1 MKSYKALPP
10 YKTINNIRSILES
23 LNIFTTE
30 YHIGLNNFYQSCRVL
45 INNGE
50 LGQLN
55 IGTNGKGLRTDY
67 ALASAYGELMERIQN
82 RMIFKDMFYATSS
95 SINKLEKNYPV
106 FCQILRDNGWELKF
120 RYYPDET
127 KYHLHTWSDL
137 EKQLKEYLPQVYNDA
152 AKEEIEI
159 AKSMQFNHTLL
170 QAPFYNVNTQHVV
183 NLPFQLIRL
192 SSGSTGLCA
201 GNTPEEAIL
210 QGINEIFERYVLQQ
224 IYIKRITPP
233 TIPNSCFP
241 NNEIIQR
248 LEYLKKTQGITY
260 KIKDCSLGKGFPVIG
275 LLLIDTK
282 NNSYSFRLGA
292 DANPDI
298 ALLRCYTEAFQGVD
312 KNKHIFNP
320 INFNDENV
328 DYKKEYNQNVINGSG
343 CFPEC
348 IFLSIPSYPFQGLI
362 KKNRETNE
370 EELGYIIKFIQSMN
384 YTIYARDNSFLNFP
398 AYHIYIP
405 GLSDVSSELYS
416 LIQIVNRLND
426 HDFTYSIPPEYHIKS
441 TNSEDQRN
449 LYSRINKRQEKN
461 ISLFPYYTSP
471 NNTINRNLLLTL
483 VSYQLSDLK
492 AAFKHMSLFLEE
504 NEQKQIKIERYYYAL
519 RDFFYWKIKCKE
531 DVTLLRGILKNIY
544 GEQLSN
550 EIIADT
556 NDKDAIFQN
565 FQIPNCFHCEKCD
578 VKANCMYFSL
588 LKLDV
593 DIQNMYQHNMPQ
605 QDKLNKVFNF
615 IQD

>member
-1 MKSYKALPP
+1 MIMKPYKALPP

-23 LNIFTTE
+23 LDIFTTE

-82 RMIFKDMFYATSS
+82 RMIFKEMFYATSS
-95 SINKLEKNYPV
+95 SINKLKKNYPV
-106 FCQILRDNGWELKF
+106 FCQTLRDNGWELKF

-127 KYHLHTWSDL
+127 EYHLHTWS
-137 EKQLKEYLPQVYNDA
+137 EFEEQIKAYLPQVYNDA
-152 AKEEIEI
+152 TKEEIEI
-159 AKSMQFNHTLL
+159 TKSMEFNHTLL
-170 QAPFYNVNTQHVV
+170 QAPFYNINRQHVV

-224 IYIKRITPP
+224 IYIKQITPP
-233 TIPNSCFP
+233 TIPNSYFP

-248 LEYLKKTQGITY
+248 LDNLKKSQGITY

-275 LLLIDTK
+275 LLLIDTR
-282 NNSYSFRLGA
+282 NNRYSFRLGA
-292 DANPDI
+292 DANPEI
-298 ALLRCYTEAFQGVD
+298 ALLRCYTEAFQGVNKD
-312 KNKHIFNP
+312 KHIFNP
-320 INFNDENV
+320 INFDDENV
-328 DYKKEYNQNVINGSG
+328 DYKREYNQNVINGSG
-343 CFPEC
+343 RYPEC
-348 IFLSIPSYPFQGLI
+348 IFLSIPTYPFQGLVRRN
-362 KKNRETNE
+362 KDTDK
-370 EELGYIIKFIQSMN
+370 EELKDIIKFIQSMD
-384 YTIYARDNSFLNFP
+384 YTIYVRDSSFLNFP

-405 GLSDVSSELYS
+405 GLSDVSSQLYS
-416 LIQIVNRLND
+416 LTQIVSRLND
-426 HDFTYSIPPEYHIKS
+426 HDFTYAIPPEYHIKS
-441 TNSEDQRN
+441 IHSEEKRT
-449 LYSRINKRQEKN
+449 LYSRISKRNENN
-461 ISLFPYYTSP
+461 IALFPYYISP
-471 NNTINRNLLLTL
+471 NNTINKNLLLTL
-483 VSYQLSDLK
+483 VSYQLSNLK
-492 AAFKHMSLFLEE
+492 EAFKHMSFFLEE

-519 RDFFYWKIKCKE
+519 RDFFYWKMKCNG
-531 DVTLLRGILKNIY
+531 DATLLLDILKNIY
-544 GEQLSN
+544 GEQLAN

-565 FQIPNCFHCEKCD
+565 FQMPNCFHCEECD
-578 VKANCMYFSL
+578 GRTKCMYFSL

-593 DIQNMYQHNMPQ
+593 NIQNMYLQNTPQ
-605 QDKLNKVFNF
+605 QDKLKETF
-615 IQD
+615 I